1 MPAPKADIVAVKLS
15 EAYMK
20 RQIQIRLKGLKK
32 WEIPQQNKFV
42 QLSLLF
48 IYFLGIQ
55 GEMILF

>member
-32 WEIPQQNKFV
+32 
-42 QLSLLF
+42 
-48 IYFLGIQ
+48 
-55 GEMILF
+55 